1 MDSKKLA
8 AIAVFSALAVALNQS
23 PLKFPAPY
31 APFLY
36 YQVWEIP
43 IVVAFLLFGPTV
55 GVSVSVVNTV
65 VLLVLFP
72 GALPA
77 GPIYNLA
84 ACLSMLAGILAAHWL
99 MNSIHRGQEE
109 VMLTAV
115 ASLFGVALRV
125 IAMTFVNWV
134 FIRYPYP
141 IGFSWPEEAIIAF
154 LPVSAL
160 FNASVAI
167 YTIPAGYVLARAVSH
182 GIRTSMW
189 SP

>member
-1 MDSKKLA
+1 LA
-8 AIAVFSALAVALNQS
+8 AIAVFSALTVALNLS
-23 PLKFPAPY
+23 PFKFPAPF

-43 IVVAFLLFGPTV
+43 IVVAFLLFGPTA

-72 GALPA
+72 GVLPT

-84 ACLSMLAGILAAHWL
+84 ACLSMLAGILCAHWL
-99 MNSIHRGQEE
+99 MNSIGRIQKE

-125 IAMTFVNWV
+125 IAMSFVNWA
-134 FIRYPYP
+134 FIRYPPP
-141 IGFSWPEEAIIAF
+141 IGFSMTEEAIIAI
-154 LPVSAL
+154 LPLVAF
-160 FNASVAI
+160 FNASLAI
-167 YTIPAGYVLARAVSH
+167 YTIPAGYVLARAVSR
-182 GIRTSMW
+182 GIRTNMW